1 MKSSLKFN
9 YYTFVDNQ
17 RFILMSENLNS
28 TERSYNMIEIPE
40 WILEDSRKDQR
51 SENKIV
57 SNKIRFKIKL
67 LSICK

>member
-40 WILEDSRKDQR
+40 
-51 SENKIV
+51 
-57 SNKIRFKIKL
+57 
-67 LSICK
+67 